1 MPDRQFLT
9 SWINSRELQPRNE
22 QHLAVLPCQ
31 SRFNTSSGLTVS
43 ATQPAP
49 LDQLCPRR
57 ISCQWEWIQDLW
69 TSQSVFKFYTSNAN
83 ELWMHAT
90 KRISRDLMT
99 TYLYCFLVLQSSE
112 MIDSRKECE
121 KSSDWSEMIFH
132 ETSEATKVYKKAVS
146 LKLGWWRDM
155 VSCVLLCQDNLDS
168 CIIRS
173 WGENGPN
180 QFLGR
185 DLQAHRQCASLKVK
199 SIIF

>member
-99 TYLYCFLVLQSSE
+99 TYLYCFLVLLQSSE

-132 ETSEATKVYKKAVS
+132 ETSLLQQKFTKKQS
-146 LKLGWWRDM
+146 
-155 VSCVLLCQDNLDS
+155 
-168 CIIRS
+168 
-173 WGENGPN
+173 
-180 QFLGR
+180 
-185 DLQAHRQCASLKVK
+185 H
-199 SIIF
+199 